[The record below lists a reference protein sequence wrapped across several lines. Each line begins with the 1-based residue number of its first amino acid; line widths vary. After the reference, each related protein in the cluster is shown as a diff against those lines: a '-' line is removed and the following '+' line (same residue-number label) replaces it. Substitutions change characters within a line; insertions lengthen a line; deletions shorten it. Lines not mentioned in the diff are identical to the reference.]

1 MESLWRVIKKGNH
14 KPNVERLK
22 LLKLDFEDFIDQACE
37 DIGDHSKAFEKED
50 MERLK
55 EIWNKG

>member
-22 LLKLDFEDFIDQACE
+22 LLKLDFEDFID
-37 DIGDHSKAFEKED
+37 
-50 MERLK
+50 
-55 EIWNKG
+55 